1 MNVTSL
7 EESKA
12 LKLWGAPQDTG
23 TYWIRQTPESGYSLD
38 GGDRRIADE
47 DGCIAAYDLDSLIGW
62 LIGDKRNSFYLQYDD
77 EWSIYELEPQ
87 TEYKWHARYYPH
99 TPVGFHDV
107 PGATPL
113 EAVWNLTRAIY
124 GGPDA

>member
-7 EESKA
+7 EQSQWLKA
-12 LKLWGAPQDTG
+12 HGAPQDTDKFWYHVPG
-23 TYWIRQTPESGYSLD
+23 GQNLVDSGHEGLPNPDSWY
-38 GGDRRIADE
+38 
-47 DGCIAAYDLDSLIGW
+47 AAYDLESLIGW

-124 GGPDA
+124 GGRE